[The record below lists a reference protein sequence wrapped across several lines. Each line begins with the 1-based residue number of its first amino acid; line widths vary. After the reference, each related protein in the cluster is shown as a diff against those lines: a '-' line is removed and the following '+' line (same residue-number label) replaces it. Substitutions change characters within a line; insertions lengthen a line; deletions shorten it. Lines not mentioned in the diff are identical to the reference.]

1 MYLVVDTFKNE
12 ILVSGESARKNIGSA
27 PNFGFGARIAKYDN
41 KLLSFGNLTLNLLI
55 LSFNRL
61 IYNRKKIGT

>member
-12 ILVSGESARKNIGSA
+12 ILVSGESAWKNIGSA

-41 KLLSFGNLTLNLLI
+41 KLLSFGNVTLNLLI
-55 LSFNRL
+55 LSFNKL
-61 IYNRKKIGT
+61 IYNRRKIGR